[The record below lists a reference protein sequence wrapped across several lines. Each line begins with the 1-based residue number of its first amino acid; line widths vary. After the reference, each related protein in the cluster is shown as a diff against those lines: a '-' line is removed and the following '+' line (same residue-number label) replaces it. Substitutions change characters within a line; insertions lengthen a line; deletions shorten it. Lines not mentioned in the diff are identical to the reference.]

1 MSDDRWDDEGED
13 PGSALSRQNEEM
25 SKRMTYEYK
34 RKMETQASYYD
45 FIMATAKT
53 DPMAAAE
60 ILCTGLMR
68 GDRDTLKL
76 GYSLG
81 SALIATLDQIQLT
94 NQEIGVLVEK
104 IATPKP
110 GLVDY
115 GPTPRA

>member
-25 SKRMTYEYK
+25 SKRMTYEYE

-45 FIMATAKT
+45 FIMDTAKE
-53 DPMAAAE
+53 DPLGAAE
-60 ILCTGLMR
+60 MLCTGLMR

-76 GYSLG
+76 GYDIG
-81 SALIATLDQIQLT
+81 AALIATLNQIPLT
-94 NQEIGVLVEK
+94 HQQIGALVER
-104 IATPKP
+104 IATPKQ

-115 GPTPRA
+115 GPTPR